1 MPFYK
6 TASAP
11 IVGVYESSGKFTKR
25 AQQND
30 DISEQQDRA
39 VRQAINILSGDV
51 LKAVARIYNLS
62 DDINDY
68 IFPVPRAV
76 TASIPNNNGDCFEH
90 EELTR
95 FSPVHR
101 CQVYQTFRNDPLHVE
116 HAASDPKTARGY
128 LPDVF
133 YMTGDPKD
141 HHVLTVVGVDTTK
154 DRALAEGVLDGTV
167 NKFSMGCICASVVC
181 TYCNKEAFN
190 DREMCDHLLWYKMAK
205 LNGKLVYEKCRGVEF
220 QELSAVKNPADPKA
234 LTQALLKYASRQAAQ
249 NNVRA
254 TLSVL
259 SSLVSKEDAYEVAR
273 FFQANAGKLPDS
285 MMRLADKLF

>member
-1 MPFYK
+1 MAFYK

-11 IVGVYESSGKFTKR
+11 IVGVYQSSGKFTKR

-30 DISEQQDRA
+30 DISEQQDKA

-51 LKAVARIYNLS
+51 LKAVAQIYNLS
-62 DDINDY
+62 EDINDY

-76 TASIPNNNGDCFEH
+76 TASVPNNNGDCFEH

-95 FSPVHR
+95 FSPQHK

-133 YMTGDPKD
+133 YMVSDPKD
-141 HHVLTVVGVDTTK
+141 QHVLTVAGVDTTK
-154 DRALAEGVLDGTV
+154 DRALGEGVLDGTV
-167 NKFSMGCICASVVC
+167 NKFSMGCICASVIC
-181 TYCNKEAFN
+181 SYCDKEAHS
-190 DREMCDHLLWYKMAK
+190 DRDLCEHLLWYKMAK
-205 LNGKLVYEKCRGVEF
+205 LNGKLVYERCRGVEF
-220 QELSAVKNPADPKA
+220 QELSAVHNPADPKA
-234 LTQALLKYASRQAAQ
+234 ITQALLKYASRQAEM

-254 TLSVL
+254 SFNVL
-259 SSLVSKEDAYEVAR
+259 SSLVSKEDTYEINR
-273 FFQANAGKLPDS
+273 FFQMNVGKLPDA
-285 MMRLADKLF
+285 MLRLADKLL